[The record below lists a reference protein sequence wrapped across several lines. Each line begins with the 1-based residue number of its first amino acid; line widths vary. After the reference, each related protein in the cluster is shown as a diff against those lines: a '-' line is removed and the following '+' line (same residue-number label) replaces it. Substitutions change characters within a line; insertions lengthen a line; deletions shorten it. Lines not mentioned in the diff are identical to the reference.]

1 MPDSRALV
9 RYEHRSNDK
18 YSKISLGAF
27 DDNDEVEFLNSAPEP
42 QSFGAGVVSILKKN
56 GVPKKYLKNIN
67 VGSDDW
73 LATFREFV
81 TGMEDWAVDSAL
93 GGLVGAMF
101 GPEFIPMAEALFDSA
116 RSSWR
121 DYVKD
126 GKLLKAAGLVP
137 GTWVLINNGAVPPP
151 RRSTGG

>member
-27 DDNDEVEFLNSAPEP
+27 DDSDEVEFLNSAPEP
-42 QSFGAGVVSILKKN
+42 QSFGAGVVSILQKN

-81 TGMEDWAVDSAL
+81 TGIEDWAVDSAL
-93 GGLVGAMF
+93 GGLVGAIF
-101 GPEFIPMAEALFDSA
+101 GPEFVPIKGVILALYSE
-116 RSSWR
+116 S
-121 DYVKD
+121 
-126 GKLLKAAGLVP
+126 G
-137 GTWVLINNGAVPPP
+137 
-151 RRSTGG
+151 

>member
-56 GVPKKYLKNIN
+56 GVPPHFRCDNSIRFTVIAGNAQVN
-67 VGSDDW
+67 VFIIDQRPNFRSFRRW
-73 LATFREFV
+73 L
-81 TGMEDWAVDSAL
+81 
-93 GGLVGAMF
+93 
-101 GPEFIPMAEALFDSA
+101 P
-116 RSSWR
+116 
-121 DYVKD
+121 VK
-126 GKLLKAAGLVP
+126 GFLLKKSSCRYRLSP
-137 GTWVLINNGAVPPP
+137 NSLI
-151 RRSTGG
+151 